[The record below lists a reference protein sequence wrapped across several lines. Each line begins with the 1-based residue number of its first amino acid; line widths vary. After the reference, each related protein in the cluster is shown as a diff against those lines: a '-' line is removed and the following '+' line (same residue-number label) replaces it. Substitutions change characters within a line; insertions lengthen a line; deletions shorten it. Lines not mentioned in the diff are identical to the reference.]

1 MKKVFIIGGILIVVS
16 LATCF
21 FNYGWNNKF
30 SEFRLM
36 LRNVEALALE
46 EGPYYGQP
54 CIRSGGTLDGLNGS
68 PKRLCAEKCKRMGF
82 YRNADKADWST
93 CL

>member
-54 CIRSGGTLDGLNGS
+54 CARKGQEDAFRGS
-68 PKRLCAEKCKRMGF
+68 MKRKCESKCKSFGF
-82 YRNADKADWST
+82 YLNPSEAEWST

>member
-1 MKKVFIIGGILIVVS
+1 MKKVFIIGGILIVVL

-68 PKRLCAEKCKRMGF
+68 PKRQCAEKCKRMGF